1 MKSWIKSELVRQY
14 CCCWITIDRRLNPEK
29 YKKEKK
35 KRIYTS
41 KLDEFKNI
49 IDEKI
54 ENQNI
59 PSTGI
64 YFLLKNKYGYT
75 GKYGII
81 NKYIKSKKENII
93 SNLTVRFKTIKGYQ
107 PPKKKK
113 KFFKKQK

>member
-14 CCCWITIDRRLNPEK
+14 CCCWITIDRRLNSKK

-59 PSTGI
+59 PSTDI

-75 GKYGII
+75 SKYVII
-81 NKYIKSKKENII
+81 NKYIKTN
-93 SNLTVRFKTIKGYQ
+93 N
-107 PPKKKK
+107 
-113 KFFKKQK
+113 